1 MKKEGKYG
9 KILLLL
15 FLIYFKKGKAIK
27 KVYDVL
33 LVIFIIAAIIVGT
46 LIVIKYGKNRI
57 NENEIAASLE
67 ELNQKFANLS
77 GGNQEETIDQY
88 YKDYHIEG
96 IIEIPKIEIKYPI
109 LETTN
114 DDSMKISITKFFGP
128 NVNDI
133 GNFTMAG
140 HNNRDGTMF
149 GKTKRLEIGDI
160 IKMTDLKNHTVDYE
174 IFKIY
179 STDPND
185 VSIVESVKE
194 GTREITLITCTNGH
208 RNRLITKARE
218 IIK

>member
-1 MKKEGKYG
+1 M
-9 KILLLL
+9 
-15 FLIYFKKGKAIK
+15 K

-96 IIEIPKIEIKYPI
+96 IIEVPKIEIKYPI

-185 VSIVESVKE
+185 VSIVESVEE

-208 RNRLITKARE
+208 RNRLIIKARE
-218 IIK
+218 IK

>member
-1 MKKEGKYG
+1 M
-9 KILLLL
+9 
-15 FLIYFKKGKAIK
+15 K

-160 IKMTDLKNHTVDYE
+160 IKMTDLKNNTIEYQ
-174 IFKIY
+174 IFSIY

-185 VSIVESVKE
+185 VSIVESVEE

>member
-15 FLIYFKKGKAIK
+15 FLIYFKKGKKKK